1 MDWPPSCKGSVATAT
16 QSRSPRLRRGAVRLR
31 PWNGDLSLLRVT
43 HHDPDLSRPEVQPEQ
58 RCCVQR
64 SAPNSCLS
72 RSESRQLTTAR
83 RPLKSP
89 APAGLL
95 WLICLQ
101 DLAVLPSN
109 VQTKLRRLGT
119 HPRQSQHQ
127 SAPHQLPP
135 ASTPPVAAPDHR
147 TKALL
152 NQRLI
157 RLIDASK
164 RLSRTTEIGMVLLHQ
179 FSMRLLDL
187 SEARVGLQAQHP

>member
-1 MDWPPSCKGSVATAT
+1 MLT
-16 QSRSPRLRRGAVRLR
+16 AVRLR
-31 PWNGDLSLLRVT
+31 PWNGDLSLIRGT

-58 RCCVQR
+58 RCCIQR
-64 SAPNSCLS
+64 SASGSCLS
-72 RSESRQLTTAR
+72 RSESRPLITAR
-83 RPLKSP
+83 RPLVSP
-89 APAGLL
+89 ASAGLFL

-101 DLAVLPSN
+101 DRAVLPSN
-109 VQTKLRRLGT
+109 VQTKRRQRGT

-135 ASTPPVAAPDHR
+135 ASPPPVAAPDHR

-164 RLSRTTEIGMVLLHQ
+164 RISRTTEIGMVLLHQ

-187 SEARVGLQAQHP
+187 SEGRVGLQAQHP

>member
-1 MDWPPSCKGSVATAT
+1 MERGPELASRNSSCPCPIAA
-16 QSRSPRLRRGAVRLR
+16 RSTTRTTLLLPTFSAQFLFIAVR
-31 PWNGDLSLLRVT
+31 
-43 HHDPDLSRPEVQPEQ
+43 
-58 RCCVQR
+58 
-64 SAPNSCLS
+64 
-72 RSESRQLTTAR
+72 
-83 RPLKSP
+83 KSP
-89 APAGLL
+89 ADNSTTTSYKPRRGGAFF

-101 DLAVLPSN
+101 DRAVLPSN
-109 VQTKLRRLGT
+109 VQTKRRRRGT

-135 ASTPPVAAPDHR
+135 ASTPPVATPDHR
-147 TKALL
+147 TRASL

-187 SEARVGLQAQHP
+187 SEGRVGLQAQHP